1 MTRFKKEPSGSWL
14 IVILLSL
21 SVCTSIPALNNKLT
35 DYLIVR
41 TISTDNITINANSYI
56 SDKRIYFTVPNG
68 YKVIGCVGY
77 TCLHKAQFVPS
88 QFITGLDFIDFS
100 VQNRSNSTLTT
111 KFQFQM
117 LFAKC

>member
-1 MTRFKKEPSGSWL
+1 M
-14 IVILLSL
+14 ID
-21 SVCTSIPALNNKLT
+21 ALNNKLT

>member
-1 MTRFKKEPSGSWL
+1 M
-14 IVILLSL
+14 
-21 SVCTSIPALNNKLT
+21 
-35 DYLIVR
+35 IVR

-56 SDKRIYFTVPNG
+56 SDKRAYFAVPKG

-88 QFITGLDFIDFS
+88 QFVTGLDFIDFA

-117 LFAKC
+117 LFVKC